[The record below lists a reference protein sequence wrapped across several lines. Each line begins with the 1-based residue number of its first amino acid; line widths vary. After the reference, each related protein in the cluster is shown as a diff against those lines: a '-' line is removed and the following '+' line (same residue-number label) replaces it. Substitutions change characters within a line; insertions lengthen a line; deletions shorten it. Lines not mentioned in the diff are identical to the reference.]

1 MNGLGI
7 PVGLVVEVYKVG
19 SGIYNNIRKKE
30 DEKFDNEY
38 AKRKAEIESL
48 KVKVNGYDTD
58 YNAVNNVYTVLTPEV
73 VSYKRSL
80 PNSHSRGSSS
90 SGSVF
95 IDENIA
101 SQIREFLKP
110 YQFYI
115 DTNTKQITPVYPE
128 AATKVWGTDE
138 SGNRVITSSL
148 TTNNSSSNK
157 KKVNI
162 IIIAVAAIAA
172 TYLIFKD

>member
-1 MNGLGI
+1 MNSLGI
-7 PVGLVVEVYKVG
+7 PVGLVVEAYKVG

-38 AKRKAEIESL
+38 AKRKAEIESESV
-48 KVKVNGYDTD
+48 KVKVNGYDTN
-58 YNAVNNVYTVLTPEV
+58 YNPGNNVYTVLTPEV
-73 VSYKRSL
+73 VSFKRSL
-80 PNSHSRGSSS
+80 PNSRSGRSRK
-90 SGSVF
+90 F
-95 IDENIA
+95 DDDIK

-115 DTNTKQITPVYPE
+115 DTYTKQVTPVYPE
-128 AATKVWGTDE
+128 AAAKVWGIDE
-138 SGNRVITSSL
+138 NGNRVVTS
-148 TTNNSSSNK
+148 TTTNSSSNK

-172 TYLIFKD
+172 TYLILKD

>member
-38 AKRKAEIESL
+38 EKRKAEIESL

-90 SGSVF
+90 SGIVK
-95 IDENIA
+95 IDDDIA
-101 SQIREFLKP
+101 SQTREFLKP

-128 AATKVWGTDE
+128 AAAKVWGTDTN
-138 SGNRVITSSL
+138 GNRVITSTPT
-148 TTNNSSSNK
+148 TTNNSAK
-157 KKVNI
+157 KRINI

-172 TYLIFKD
+172 TFLILKD

>member
-1 MNGLGI
+1 MNSLGI
-7 PVGLVVEVYKVG
+7 PVGLVFELYKVG

-38 AKRKAEIESL
+38 SKRKAEIESL
-48 KVKVNGYDTD
+48 KVKVNGYDTN

-73 VSYKRSL
+73 VSFKRSL
-80 PNSHSRGSSS
+80 PNSRSGRSSK
-90 SGSVF
+90 F
-95 IDENIA
+95 DDELK

-115 DTNTKQITPVYPE
+115 DPYTKQVTPVYPE
-128 AATKVWGTDE
+128 AAAKVWGIDE
-138 SGNRVITSSL
+138 NGNRVVTS
-148 TTNNSSSNK
+148 TTTNSSSNK

-172 TYLIFKD
+172 TYLILKD